1 MFLEGKGNIEEHR
14 EETTL
19 TNQIKNKKLYLLF
32 NETYSSYQNKFK
44 NSTEQF
50 IFVFFVPLKQCF
62 V

>member
-50 IFVFFVPLKQCF
+50 IFVFLFL
-62 V
+62 